1 MEFRI
6 LGLVHADSVVST
18 DRLTGI
24 RRGDSAPTDAV
35 SALQTYST
43 SLQDLE
49 SRIVRQAPTLTP
61 KPEWSPDRPARC
73 GNDRVQPAMRVPSS
87 VRLGNRARRICSTRA
102 QAPSPP

>member
-6 LGLVHADSVVST
+6 LGLVPADKVVST

-24 RRGDSAPTDAV
+24 RRVESPPTGAV
-35 SALQTYST
+35 STLQTYST

-49 SRIVRQAPTLTP
+49 SRMVRQAPTLTP
-61 KPEWSPDRPARC
+61 KPEWSPARPARC
-73 GNDRVQPAMRVPSS
+73 GNDRVQPAMRVPNS
-87 VRLGNRARRICSTRA
+87 VRPGNRAPRICSTRA